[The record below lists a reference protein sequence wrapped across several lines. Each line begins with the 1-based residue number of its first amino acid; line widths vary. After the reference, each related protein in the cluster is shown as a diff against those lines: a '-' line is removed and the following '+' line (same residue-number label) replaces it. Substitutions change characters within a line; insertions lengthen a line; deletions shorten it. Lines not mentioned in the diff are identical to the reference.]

1 MIDSKKP
8 RFKIERLEERI
19 APSAFHGGGGGSGG
33 NKGGSGGHKGG
44 SGGHK
49 GGSGGHK
56 GGSGGHKGGHDSS
69 PCCVSKGGCC

>member
-49 GGSGGHK
+49 GG
-56 GGSGGHKGGHDSS
+56 HDSS
-69 PCCVSKGGCC
+69 PCCVSKGGCH